1 MVERQSSRGS
11 RRPSGRRSAGLG
23 CRLGAASAP
32 APYSAWTA
40 GGGLEAAITN
50 DLSARVEYLYV
61 DTGTTSHFSAPPP
74 SLGRLP
80 RVRSSRR
87 RRWSSLSMVGQP
99 CSQATCA
106 MRLRGCAPDDGR
118 TTPLEVARSGF
129 SEQWSVDGP
138 QRSRVTWFHDAYGES
153 RSTLRGRVLRSASFD
168 FADKAG
174 GRS

>member
-1 MVERQSSRGS
+1 MWLSVK
-11 RRPSGRRSAGLG
+11 AVAAAVGL
-23 CRLGAASAP
+23 LAVAQPAWGADLAP
-32 APYSAWTA
+32 PPAQAPYSAWTA

-50 DLSARVEYLYV
+50 DLSAWVEYLYV

-87 RRWSSLSMVGQP
+87 CRWSSLSMPGQP

-106 MRLRGCAPDDGR
+106 MRLRGCATDDGR

-129 SEQWSVDGP
+129 SRAVE
-138 QRSRVTWFHDAYGES
+138 R
-153 RSTLRGRVLRSASFD
+153 
-168 FADKAG
+168 
-174 GRS
+174 